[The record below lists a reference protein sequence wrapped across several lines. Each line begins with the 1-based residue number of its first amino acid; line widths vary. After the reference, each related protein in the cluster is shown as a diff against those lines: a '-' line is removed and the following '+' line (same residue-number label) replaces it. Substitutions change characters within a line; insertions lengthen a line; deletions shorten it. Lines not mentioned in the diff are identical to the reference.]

1 MFDVCFD
8 VGFVGF
14 GLASFLHWLV
24 ACCLVGFLF
33 LVFGLVVG
41 FARCTWMLF
50 VVCLF
55 VVIVFVGCVIV
66 FACVVVFGHC
76 VVVFG
81 VVLLV
86 DLWFWVLGLVV
97 SW

>member
-81 VVLLV
+81 GCFAGGFVVLG
-86 DLWFWVLGLVV
+86 LGLVV